1 MQWLT
6 QLFQAIQAGLSMLGS
21 FVAGIWALLQMLPG
35 AMGMVTSSIASMP
48 MVLTAFATAMI
59 SISVVYLIIGR

>member
-21 FVAGIWALLQMLPG
+21 FAAGIWALLQMLPG
-35 AMGMVTSSIASMP
+35 ALGMVTSSITSMP